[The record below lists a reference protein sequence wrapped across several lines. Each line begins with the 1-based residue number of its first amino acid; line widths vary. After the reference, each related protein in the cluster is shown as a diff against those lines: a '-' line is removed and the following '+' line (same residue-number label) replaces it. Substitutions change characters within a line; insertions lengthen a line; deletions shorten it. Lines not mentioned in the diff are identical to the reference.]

1 MLFAIYKDGD
11 FWYTTPNMKTY
22 ALKKLFCIL
31 LAAAA
36 VIAAFPAFAA
46 AARPEIKSEAAVL
59 IEAESGR
66 VFFEENGSERWYPA
80 STTKVL
86 SSIIAIEMG
95 DLDEMITVGKEV
107 NRFNSSSSLM
117 GIKEGE
123 KVSLRDL
130 LYGMMLASGNDAAAT
145 VGVAIGGSLEEFA
158 ELMNA
163 KAKELGMNS
172 SHFVNPHGLHD
183 EEHYSTALDMAKA
196 AAYAMKNESFR
207 KIVATE
213 EYTAKSASRHQDEPL
228 LLTTTNK
235 LLHFD
240 SEKDDQDFRYRYA
253 TGIKTGSTPA
263 ASGCLIASA
272 EKDGVEFIAVVLGD
286 QTRKYTERWREVREM
301 FEYGFDNFASVQ
313 LSALP
318 IDKAITAHVSNA
330 APDANGNAV
339 NTVPVQVTL
348 GDQMVSGLK
357 SQIDAL
363 KDDASPIKTELHLDK
378 ELVAPIAKGQPI
390 GTVSYRLEDDVLA
403 IVEAQAAE
411 AVYAQEAPPAPTID
425 LVAVQGGTLSTNN
438 TDAAGPSP
446 LLYVALVLLALLLAI
461 LAMRILHVRR
471 MRRARQ
477 KRRLAVHR
485 QTGPSYGNRRRT
497 VGNRYSMY
505 SRSRR

>member
-1 MLFAIYKDGD
+1 
-11 FWYTTPNMKTY
+11 MKKY
-22 ALKKLFCIL
+22 ALKKLFCIFL
-31 LAAAA
+31 AAA
-36 VIAAFPAFAA
+36 VIVAVLPTAFAA
-46 AARPEIKSEAAVL
+46 APEIESEAAVL

-66 VFFEENGSERWYPA
+66 VFFEKDSSKKWFPA

-86 SSIIAIEMG
+86 SSIIAIEQG
-95 DLDEMITVGKEV
+95 DLDETITVGKEV

-117 GIKEGE
+117 GIREGE
-123 KVSLRDL
+123 TVSLRDL

-163 KAKELGMNS
+163 KAKELGMEN

-196 AAYAMKNESFR
+196 AAYAMKNETFR
-207 KIVATE
+207 TIVATE
-213 EYTAKSASRHQDEPL
+213 EYTAKTASRHQDKPL
-228 LLTTTNK
+228 VLTTTNK
-235 LLHFD
+235 LLYFD
-240 SEKDDQDFRYRYA
+240 SEKDDHDYRYRYA

-286 QTRKYTERWREVREM
+286 TTRKYTERWREVRDM
-301 FEYGFDNFASVQ
+301 FEYGFDNFTSVQ

-318 IDKAITAHVSNA
+318 IEKSMTAPIANA
-330 APDANGNAV
+330 APDDDGNAIS
-339 NTVPVQVTL
+339 TAPIQVTL
-348 GDQMVSGLK
+348 GDQTISGLK
-357 SQIDAL
+357 SQIEGL
-363 KDDASPIKTELHLDK
+363 KDDASPIKAELHLDK
-378 ELVAPIAKGQPI
+378 ELVAPISKGQAV
-390 GTVSYRLEDDVLA
+390 GTVSYRLEDEVLA
-403 IVEAQAAE
+403 IVEAYAAE
-411 AVYAQEAPPAPTID
+411 AIYAQNAPPAPTID
-425 LVAVQGGTLSTNN
+425 LVTVPGSITND
-438 TDAAGPSP
+438 TEATGPSP
-446 LLYVALVLLALLLAI
+446 ILYVVLVLLALLLAV
-461 LAMRILHVRR
+461 LVMRILHVRR

-485 QTGPSYGNRRRT
+485 QTSGSSYNGRRRT